1 MPESF
6 GVGGV
11 GGVED
16 GLAVGADGGGAAVV
30 DVGGGVQGD
39 AGVAV
44 VVVVVVEE
52 PVAEGSGVIDAGEA
66 FRERR

>member
-1 MPESF
+1 MAESF
-6 GVGGV
+6 GVAGV

-16 GLAVGADGGGAAVV
+16 VLSVGPDGFGAAEV
-30 DVGGGVQGD
+30 DVGGGVQAD

-52 PVAEGSGVIDAGEA
+52 PGE
-66 FRERR
+66 E